1 MKKIVVFF
9 LLIILIT
16 GCSKNKVDNNIQNE
30 TNINEVEK
38 DENNTNEI
46 EKNENIDNNN
56 MQQDSNEKNEI
67 KDEPIEKPQ
76 KKPENNNDI
85 VIKDEENKNNDNNNN
100 NNITNNNNNDTN
112 IENDENDNT
121 ENDIEN
127 ETTEKY
133 TYIKDAVIQRTCPN
147 GYSDKWDYENCY
159 KYMIPEKKW
168 GCEGQVI
175 DETCYS
181 TYIDQNPEYYC
192 DGNDMYWE
200 VKDRGRV
207 IDRLCCRYVLDIVK
221 SDALGNCPDG
231 YTLNDENKCEGYV
244 HSMENKYKAH
254 VKYNCKDG
262 YTLNGNI
269 CMKKTDYKYIYT
281 CSEGYN
287 LKSCSVD
294 NSSCICFNQLLKT
307 NYILT
312 ETCENDSLILRN
324 GKCYSVEQ

>member
-16 GCSKNKVDNNIQNE
+16 GCSKNKVDNNIQSE
-30 TNINEVEK
+30 TNVNEIEK
-38 DENNTNEI
+38 DETNTNEI

-56 MQQDSNEKNEI
+56 MQQDSNEKTEI
-67 KDEPIEKPQ
+67 KDVPAEKPE
-76 KKPENNNDI
+76 KKPENSNDI
-85 VIKDEENKNNDNNNN
+85 IIKDEENKNNDNNNN
-100 NNITNNNNNDTN
+100 NINNDTN
-112 IENDENDNT
+112 IKNDGNNNI
-121 ENDIEN
+121 ENDIQN

-133 TYIKDAVIQRTCPN
+133 TYIKDAVTYRTCPD
-147 GYSDKWDYENCY
+147 GYSDRWDGENCY

-168 GCEGQVI
+168 GCEGEVI

-181 TYIDQNPEYYC
+181 TYIDRNPEYYC

-207 IDRLCCRYVLDIVK
+207 IDRLCRRYVLDIVK

-231 YTLNDENKCEGYV
+231 YTLNDDNKCEGYI

-287 LKSCSVD
+287 LKSCKVD

-307 NYILT
+307 SYILT
-312 ETCENDSLILRN
+312 ETCENDSLILRD
-324 GKCYSVEQ
+324 GKCYSIE

>member
-9 LLIILIT
+9 LLIILIS
-16 GCSKNKVDNNIQNE
+16 GCSKNKVDNNIQSG
-30 TNINEVEK
+30 TNVNEVEK
-38 DENNTNEI
+38 DETNTNEI
-46 EKNENIDNNN
+46 EKNENTDNSNI
-56 MQQDSNEKNEI
+56 QQDSNEKTEI
-67 KDEPIEKPQ
+67 KDVPAEKPQ
-76 KKPENNNDI
+76 KKPENSNDI
-85 VIKDEENKNNDNNNN
+85 IIKDEENKNNDNNNN
-100 NNITNNNNNDTN
+100 NINNDTN
-112 IENDENDNT
+112 IKNDGNNNI
-121 ENDIEN
+121 ENDIQN

-133 TYIKDAVIQRTCPN
+133 TYIKDAVTYRTCPN
-147 GYSDKWDYENCY
+147 GYSDRWDYKNCY

-207 IDRLCCRYVLDIVK
+207 IDRLCRRYVLDIVK

-231 YTLNDENKCEGYV
+231 YTLNDDNKCEGYI

-287 LKSCSVD
+287 LKSCNVD

-307 NYILT
+307 SYILT
-312 ETCENDSLILRN
+312 ETCENDSLILKD
-324 GKCYSVEQ
+324 GKCYSIE